1 MSQDFAFERILQAVI
16 FAAKKHQGQAR
27 KDDHNSPYIT
37 HPLQVAQV
45 LWEIGGVRSP
55 QTLIAAIL
63 HDTIE
68 DTPTTQNEVR
78 EAFGEGILEIV
89 LEVTDDKSLEKMA
102 RKRLQVE
109 HAPELSEPARLIKL
123 GDKLVNCRDIL
134 ENPPSDWTLTRR
146 RNYIQWG
153 ADVIAQIRGTN
164 LPLESAFDDMLAE
177 AQDQLNF
184 IIEPFQSVEDRPWGP
199 KKSRQED

>member
-1 MSQDFAFERILQAVI
+1 MSQVFPLDRILEAAI
-16 FAAKKHQGQAR
+16 FAAQKHQGHVR
-27 KDDHNSPYIT
+27 KDDRGSPYIT

-45 LWEIGGVRSP
+45 LWDIGGVRDR

-68 DTPTTQNEVR
+68 DTRTTPAEVR
-78 EAFGEGILEIV
+78 AAFGEQVLAIV
-89 LEVTDDKSLEKMA
+89 LEVSDDKSLEKMT

-109 HAPELSEPARLIKL
+109 HAPELSKPARLIKL
-123 GDKLVNCRDIL
+123 GDKLVNCQDIL

-153 ADVIAQIRGTN
+153 ADVIAQIRGAN
-164 LPLESAFDDMLAE
+164 APLETAFDRMLAE
-177 AQDQLNF
+177 AEAQLNF
-184 IIEPFQSVEDRPWGP
+184 TIQTFETLENRPWGP
-199 KKSRQED
+199 TPSNKEE